1 MTAEHKPLTK
11 RFTRAEAH
19 KALPLVTSIVRDIVE
34 LQTDLDGRRERL
46 GELRVIRKGP
56 RQRSDSDP
64 YEEEFRQMEDDL
76 LADDGRLRGYIEEL
90 AKLGIELR
98 DPKAGAVEF
107 PTVGLAK
114 LVWRLG
120 EADVQEVEVYT
131 TGA

>member
-1 MTAEHKPLTK
+1 MTTEHHPLTK

-56 RQRSDSDP
+56 RQRSETDP

-76 LADDGRLRGYIEEL
+76 LTDDGRLRGYCDEL
-90 AKLGIELR
+90 TKLGINLR

-114 LVWRLG
+114 LTWRLG
-120 EADVQEVEVYT
+120 DADVQEVYT

>member
-1 MTAEHKPLTK
+1 MTAEHKPLIRK
-11 RFTRAEAH
+11 FTRAEAH

-56 RQRSDSDP
+56 RQRSESDP

-76 LADDGRLRGYIEEL
+76 LTDDGRLRGYFEEL
-90 AKLGIELR
+90 TKLGIELR

-114 LVWRLG
+114 LTWRLG
-120 EADVQEVEVYT
+120 DADVQEVYT

>member
-1 MTAEHKPLTK
+1 MTAEHKPLIRK
-11 RFTRAEAH
+11 FTRAEAH

-56 RQRSDSDP
+56 RQRSESDP

-76 LADDGRLRGYIEEL
+76 LTDDGRLRGYFEEL
-90 AKLGIELR
+90 TKLGIELR
-98 DPKAGAVEF
+98 DPKSGAVEF
-107 PTVGLAK
+107 PTVGLGK
-114 LVWRLG
+114 LTWRLG
-120 EADVQEVEVYT
+120 DADVQEVYT

>member
-1 MTAEHKPLTK
+1 MTAEQRPATK
-11 RFTRAEAH
+11 RFTRIEAH

-34 LQTDLDGRRERL
+34 LHADLEQRRERL
-46 GELRVIRKGP
+46 GELRISRKGP
-56 RQRSDSDP
+56 KQRPETDP

-76 LADDGRLRGYIEEL
+76 ATDDGRLRGYCDEL
-90 AKLGIELR
+90 SKLGVELK

-107 PTVGLAK
+107 PSIGLGH

-120 EADVQEVEVYT
+120 ESDVQEVYT

>member
-1 MTAEHKPLTK
+1 MTTEHKPLTK

-46 GELRVIRKGP
+46 GELRIIRKGP
-56 RQRSDSDP
+56 RQRSETDP

-76 LADDGRLRGYIEEL
+76 LTDDGRLRGYCDEL
-90 AKLGIELR
+90 TRLGINLR

-107 PTVGLAK
+107 PTVGLGQ
-114 LVWRLG
+114 LTWRLG
-120 EADVQEVEVYT
+120 DADVQEVYT